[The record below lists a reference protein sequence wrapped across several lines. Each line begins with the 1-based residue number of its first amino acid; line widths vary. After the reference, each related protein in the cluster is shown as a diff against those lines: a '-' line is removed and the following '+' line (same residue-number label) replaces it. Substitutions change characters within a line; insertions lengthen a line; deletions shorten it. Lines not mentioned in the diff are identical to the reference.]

1 MSDDGDTNKSFFRKP
16 PPTRRNLTHRER
28 YVSWLEQ
35 LQKPNQ
41 VLIKKGN
48 QEHLAGLPM
57 LPAKAALLLAVYDG
71 ILPASPAIKLQIAL
85 LELPR
90 HPRKG
95 PTSTWPVSDA

>member
-1 MSDDGDTNKSFFRKP
+1 MSYDGDTNKSFFRKTP
-16 PPTRRNLTHRER
+16 PQKRTLTHRER

-57 LPAKAALLLAVYDG
+57 LPAKAALLLAEYDG
-71 ILPASPAIKLQIAL
+71 ILPASPAMKLHVLFQ
-85 LELPR
+85 ELPR
-90 HPRKG
+90 NPRKG
-95 PTSTWPVSDA
+95 KTPPWPISNA